1 MDIADLKLDITP
13 KIFSDSVEI
22 MSVYIE
28 KMRLDED
35 FNTIPKMVNRFNDKI
50 FESKRVSKDQ
60 LRQLAV
66 YATDYTYRF
75 AADAEVQDAY
85 TIMYFKNVIARLMKS
100 LKENGIEIF
109 YILDNE
115 IHGNRFELIVD
126 LYELSGAAVVTPYDG
141 NNILSYGAVEGRL
154 KGHMARGKNV
164 VYIEKDA
171 SVNYMEKVMKMATES
186 RYIGIFRNQAPTT
199 NHVTVL

>member
-1 MDIADLKLDITP
+1 MDTTLDVTP
-13 KIFSDSVEI
+13 KLYSDSIEF
-22 MSVYIE
+22 MSVYIAR
-28 KMRLDED
+28 MRVDED
-35 FNTIPKMVNRFNDKI
+35 FNTIPRMLNHFNDMI
-50 FESKRVSKDQ
+50 FDNKEISKDQ

-66 YATDYTYRF
+66 YTTDYTYRF

-85 TIMYFKNVIARLMKS
+85 TIMYFKIVIARLMKS
-100 LKENGIEIF
+100 LQEHGIELF

-115 IHGNRFELIVD
+115 IQGNRFELVVD
-126 LYELSGAAVVTPYDG
+126 LYKLMGAAVVAPYNG
-141 NNILSYGAVEGRL
+141 NEILSYETVEAQL
-154 KGHMARGKNV
+154 KDHMARGKNV

-199 NHVTVL
+199 KHVMVL